1 MFKVTQL
8 KLGRAGS
15 SWTICHWNQYPQ
27 SLYHTVLR
35 ERVRPLVLQGEES
48 TPAALRKHPKTLPN
62 RELKVVVRLWG
73 TGMVEKERA

>member
-8 KLGRAGS
+8 KLGRAGP

-35 ERVRPLVLQGEES
+35 ERVRPLVLQEAN
-48 TPAALRKHPKTLPN
+48 TPAALGKHQKTLPN
-62 RELKVVVRLWG
+62 QELKVVVRLWG